1 MKEVQYFINGQPDDR
16 VSVAERALQYGDG
29 LFETIRVR
37 GAEPEYI
44 ARHMQRLNS
53 GCEQLQFPP
62 LDWALVREEWLELA
76 AQGQD
81 AVLKYILSRGA
92 GGRGYRPASDT
103 QVTRIAS
110 LHPLPHWPA
119 DPQQHGVRTRIC
131 STRLAAQPLLAGI
144 KHLNRLE
151 QVLARAEW
159 QDDAIAEGLM
169 LDDRQRLVEGT
180 MSNVFIVDGRELLTP
195 ALSACGVA
203 GVMRSVILDLAATLG
218 LPVRVAPVTL
228 DDVRT
233 AREMFVCNS
242 LAGIWPV
249 VSVESVREFSIGRLT
264 RQLQVALE
272 AGEDDDRGNWYR
284 T

>member
-1 MKEVQYFINGQPDDR
+1 MQYFINGQAGDR
-16 VSVAERALQYGDG
+16 VSAAERALHYGDG

-37 GAEPEYI
+37 GGEPEYL

-62 LDWALVREEWLELA
+62 LDWALVREELLELA
-76 AQGQD
+76 ALGQD
-81 AVLKYILSRGA
+81 TVLKYILSRGV
-92 GGRGYRPASDT
+92 GGRGYRPAADRD
-103 QVTRIAS
+103 VTRIAS

-119 DPQQHGVRTRIC
+119 GPQQHGVRTRIC

-159 QDDAIAEGLM
+159 DDDGIAEGLM
-169 LDDRQRLVEGT
+169 LDQQERLIEGT
-180 MSNVFIVDGRELLTP
+180 MSNLFIVNGRELLTP
-195 ALSACGVA
+195 ELSGCGVA
-203 GVMRSVILDLAATLG
+203 GVMRSVILDLAVSLG

-228 DDVRT
+228 DDVRS
-233 AREMFVCNS
+233 AGELFVCNS

-249 VSVESVREFSIGRLT
+249 VSIESVREFSIGRMT

-272 AGEDDDRGNWYR
+272 AGEDDNRGNWYR